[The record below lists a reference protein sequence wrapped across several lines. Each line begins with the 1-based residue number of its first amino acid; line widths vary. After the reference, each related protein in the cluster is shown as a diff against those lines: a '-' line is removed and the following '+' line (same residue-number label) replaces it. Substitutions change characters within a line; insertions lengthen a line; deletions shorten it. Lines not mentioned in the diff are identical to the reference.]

1 MTFDRAMAPALRW
14 QVGIPLFWITLA
26 AGMLILIAR
35 LPESVFRPEFWAEDG
50 LFYSEA
56 LRRGAIT
63 VIEPY
68 EGYLFLVPRT
78 VTLVATLLPPPMA
91 PLLSNA
97 TQLLA
102 ISATAAFGTS
112 SGLPW
117 SRITGLLVALGIV
130 LLPASLEVVGSISH
144 FMWPATLWAALVAI
158 KRDPTDRRIRIL
170 ETAGLAIAGLS
181 SLASLLLWPL
191 FLVGP
196 RRRLATVTATGIVQ
210 LALILASERVTRA
223 QVDFAE
229 LPFVVLL
236 RVFVTP
242 VLGPMVASVLPM
254 ALAIL
259 VGLAIAAGITTL
271 LLQSPRHLRVWCVT
285 VLTTAPAAALLLA
298 GFETATFGY
307 PTASP
312 RYFWLAGAALVV
324 TLAVNRH
331 RAVAIPIIAAL
342 VIGITL
348 QFRLPAVTS
357 MGWADASRCIRGPT
371 ACDVRVAPDDR
382 FTVRWRP

>member
-1 MTFDRAMAPALRW
+1 MTFDRAPAPAVRW
-14 QVGIPLFWITLA
+14 QVGIPLFWITLV

-78 VTLVATLLPPPMA
+78 LALVATLLPPPLA
-91 PLLSNA
+91 PLLTNA
-97 TQLLA
+97 TQLVA
-102 ISATAAFGTS
+102 IAGAAAFSTAAGFLWT
-112 SGLPW
+112 
-117 SRITGLLVALGIV
+117 RRTGLLIAAGIV
-130 LLPASLEVVGSISH
+130 LLPASFEVVGSISH
-144 FMWPATLWAALVAI
+144 LMWPATLWAALIAI
-158 KRDPTDRRIRIL
+158 RHNPTAAWGRHV
-170 ETAGLAIAGLS
+170 ETAGLAVVGLS

-191 FLVGP
+191 HLIGP
-196 RRRLATVTATGIVQ
+196 RRRLVTVTATGIVQ
-210 LALILASERVTRA
+210 LAFILTSERVARA
-223 QVDFAE
+223 QVEIAE

-254 ALAIL
+254 ALAVL

-271 LLQSPRHLRVWCVT
+271 LLQSPRHLRLWCVT
-285 VLTTAPAAALLLA
+285 VLTTTPAAALLLA
-298 GFETATFGY
+298 GHQTWAFAY
-307 PTASP
+307 PTAGS
-312 RYFWLAGAALVV
+312 RYFWVTGVALVA

-331 RAVAIPIIAAL
+331 RAVAIPIIVAL

-348 QFRLPAVTS
+348 HFRLPAMAT
-357 MGWADASRCIRGPT
+357 MGWAEASQCIRGPT